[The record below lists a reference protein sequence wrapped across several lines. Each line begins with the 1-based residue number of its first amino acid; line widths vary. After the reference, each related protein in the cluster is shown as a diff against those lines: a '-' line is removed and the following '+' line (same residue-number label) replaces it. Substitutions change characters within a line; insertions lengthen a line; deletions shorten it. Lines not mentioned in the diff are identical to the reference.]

1 MGINTI
7 AFTDPQDGA
16 IPPSYFYVTMSLF
29 KTADALFRVN
39 TSMFT
44 HPPS

>member
-7 AFTDPQDGA
+7 AFTDPQDEA
-16 IPPSYFYVTMSLF
+16 IPASYFYVTMSLF
-29 KTADALFRVN
+29 NTTNALFREN

-44 HPPS
+44 NPPS